1 MRVIAYRWVDSAEP
15 TVSGTWQ
22 ELGELSLFDID
33 PDMAVAWDRDM
44 ADVTV
49 EAPSRSALPTLYL
62 EMISSAI
69 RSGNPDQWF
78 PTRLYMGRGR
88 SVTYRYWE
96 GRWMRHRDVWRTF
109 VRSATGSVTPSRPAA
124 RSARCASWASP
135 DTRNTASGPPVPPGR
150 TSRASVAGAGAWAGG
165 RACVGRAGP

>member
-109 VRSATGSVTPSRPAA
+109 VRSAT
-124 RSARCASWASP
+124 
-135 DTRNTASGPPVPPGR
+135 
-150 TSRASVAGAGAWAGG
+150 
-165 RACVGRAGP
+165 